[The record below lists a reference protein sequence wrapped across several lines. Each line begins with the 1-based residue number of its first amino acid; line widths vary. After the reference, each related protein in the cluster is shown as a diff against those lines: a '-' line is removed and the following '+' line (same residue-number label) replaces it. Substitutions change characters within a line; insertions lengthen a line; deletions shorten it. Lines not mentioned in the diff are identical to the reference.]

1 MKQLLILITLSLVG
15 TVAYAQEFNH
25 PVDYN
30 NFIVNEMNQ
39 IVNKNL
45 EYISQSVHS
54 NNFAQTEIKRKN
66 LVKQIQTAYNNIS
79 QTAPYQNGE
88 ALQAECVEVLTMYK
102 QVFEIEFQEVNILRQ
117 SSEESYEAMEA
128 YFSAQDEAEKNLSKA
143 TDKFYK
149 AQKAFIKSHNIP
161 MENAKTDN
169 EMETQF
175 KKLSEVNEYTRA
187 LYLMNFQLSKYNSI
201 FFEAVGN
208 KESAGLDAK
217 RKRIEAA
224 ADRSIDKM
232 SKMNGFK
239 GDRDLLDK
247 MMRLAKFYKEMSAN
261 GFVDVVKVVKS
272 KQEDLTQDDVNR
284 YNQAIEKYN
293 REIQQLNND
302 FNQAQNDLM
311 KKHTPKY
318 NVTDKKVRRT

>member
-1 MKQLLILITLSLVG
+1 MKQLLVLIAFFLINVTS
-15 TVAYAQEFNH
+15 YAQEFNH
-25 PVDYN
+25 PVEYN
-30 NFIVNEMNQ
+30 NFIVEEMNQ
-39 IVNKNL
+39 IVGKNL

-54 NNFAQTEIKRKN
+54 DNFEQIEIKRKN
-66 LVKQIQTAYNNIS
+66 LVKQVQTAYNNIS
-79 QTAPYQNGE
+79 QTNPYENGE
-88 ALQAECVEVLTMYK
+88 KLQAECVEVLKMYK
-102 QVFEIEFQEVNILRQ
+102 QVYEIEFGEVNVLKQ
-117 SSEESYEAMEA
+117 SSKESYEAMEA
-128 YFSAQDEAEKNLSKA
+128 YFAAQDKAEKNLANA

-149 AQKAFIKSHNIP
+149 AQKAFIKSHDIP
-161 MENAKTDN
+161 MENSDTDN
-169 EMETQF
+169 EMEEQF
-175 KKLSEVNEYTRA
+175 KKLSEVNEYTRI

-208 KESAGLDAK
+208 NESAGLDAK
-217 RKRIEAA
+217 RKKIESA

-232 SKMNGFK
+232 GKMQGFK

-247 MMRLAKFYKEMSAN
+247 TMKLAKFYKDMSAN

-284 YNQAIEKYN
+284 YNAAIEKYN
-293 REIQQLNND
+293 TKIQRLTDD

-318 NVTDKKVRRT
+318 NVTNKKVKRT

>member
-1 MKQLLILITLSLVG
+1 MKQLLTLVAFFLIG
-15 TVAYAQEFNH
+15 TATYAQEFNH
-25 PVDYN
+25 PVEYN

-54 NNFAQTEIKRKN
+54 DNFEQTEIKRKN

-79 QTAPYQNGE
+79 QTDPYENGE
-88 ALQAECVEVLTMYK
+88 KLQSECVDVLNMYK
-102 QVFEIEFQEVNILRQ
+102 QVYEIEFQEVNVLRE
-117 SSEESYEAMEA
+117 SSKESYEAMEA
-128 YFSAQDEAEKNLSKA
+128 YFAAQDEAEKNLAKA

-149 AQKAFIKSHNIP
+149 AQKAFIKSHDIP
-161 MENAKTDN
+161 MENSKSDD

-175 KKLSEVNEYTRA
+175 KKLSEVNEYTRI
-187 LYLMNFQLSKYNSI
+187 LYLINFQLSKYNSI
-201 FFEAVGN
+201 FFEAVSN

-217 RKRIEAA
+217 RKRIESAA
-224 ADRSIDKM
+224 NRSIDQM

-247 MMRLAKFYKEMSAN
+247 TMKLAKFYKEMSAN
-261 GFVDVVKVVKS
+261 GFVDVVKVVKA
-272 KQEDLTQDDVNR
+272 KQEDLTQDDVDR
-284 YNQAIEKYN
+284 YNAAIEKYN
-293 REIQQLNND
+293 TKIQKLTND

-318 NVTDKKVRRT
+318 NVTDKKVKRT